1 MFALGV
7 EGPGKRLA
15 TSKAQ
20 EKHNRFIEILG
31 TGQGDDGSSDRAGGR
46 L

>member
-1 MFALGV
+1 MSAVGV
-7 EGPGKRLA
+7 WGPGRRLA

-20 EKHNRFIEILG
+20 EKQNRLIEILG
-31 TGQGDDGSSDRAGGR
+31 TGQGDDGRPDRAGGR